1 MAFRDILS
9 IFSQGVAWTSNR
21 SISCIWFNRDMQI
34 VLDDVETF
42 GGRFG
47 ADKRHVRNEAR

>member
-1 MAFRDILS
+1 
-9 IFSQGVAWTSNR
+9 
-21 SISCIWFNRDMQI
+21 MQI

-42 GGRFG
+42 GERGRFG